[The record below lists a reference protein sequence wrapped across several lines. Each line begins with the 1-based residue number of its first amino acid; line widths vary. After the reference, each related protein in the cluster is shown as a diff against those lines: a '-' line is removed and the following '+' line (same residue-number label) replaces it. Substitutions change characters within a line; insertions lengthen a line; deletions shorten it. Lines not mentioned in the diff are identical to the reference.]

1 MSYEIELSETA
12 KANLKSLDKS
22 IATQIT
28 RKLEAIKEN
37 PFNYVKRLV
46 GISLF
51 SLRVGDYRVLMEIK
65 NRQMLVF
72 VVRIGH
78 RKEGICRIM
87 NI

>member
-78 RKEGICRIM
+78 RKRVYAEL
-87 NI
+87 